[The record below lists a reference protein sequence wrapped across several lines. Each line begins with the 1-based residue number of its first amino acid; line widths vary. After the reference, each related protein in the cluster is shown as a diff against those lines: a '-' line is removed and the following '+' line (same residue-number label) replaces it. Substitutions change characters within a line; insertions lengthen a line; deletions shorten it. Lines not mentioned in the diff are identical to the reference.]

1 MPSMKPT
8 LFAAALLTAGAAH
21 AAPPVITITTPA
33 QFSGSKA
40 IISGTATDTE
50 ESTGGGGTGGG
61 TTTVL
66 GPGGVREVLYQ
77 YEGESKWRKTTVTA
91 KGELTTTWIAEVS
104 LKVGSTK
111 RIYFMAVDKGG
122 NDGEVVGR
130 KFKRLKKGETGG
142 GDGGTGANRPP
153 TFAPSARSNTT
164 GSRVDFLLTATDPD
178 GDTAFTYTGSNLPAG
193 LTLASNGRIT
203 GKITEPVGSKEV
215 TVTVSDGK
223 TGGATVKTFTWTI
236 SVNTVPNITTIP
248 NQNDN
253 VNQVISLQVVA
264 TDSAGEDLTYSA
276 LNLPQGLTINPSTGL
291 ISGTITGGTGTY
303 NVAVLV
309 TDGTS
314 VGSTKSFTW
323 TVNSL

>member
-61 TTTVL
+61 TATVL

-122 NDGEVVGR
+122 NDGAVVGR
-130 KFKRLKKGETGG
+130 KFKRLKKGEG
-142 GDGGTGANRPP
+142 GDGGSTTNQPP
-153 TFAPSARSNTT
+153 TFSSPNRTNEIGTAVEINLSPTDPNGDTVTMT
-164 GSRVDFLLTATDPD
+164 GSGFPT
-178 GDTAFTYTGSNLPAG
+178 G
-193 LTLASNGRIT
+193 LTMDSN
-203 GKITEPVGSKEV
+203 GKITGRVTGPLGIS
-215 TVTVSDGK
+215 TVTVKASDGK
-223 TGGATVKTFTWTI
+223 GG
-236 SVNTVPNITTIP
+236 IT
-248 NQNDN
+248 
-253 VNQVISLQVVA
+253 
-264 TDSAGEDLTYSA
+264 E
-276 LNLPQGLTINPSTGL
+276 
-291 ISGTITGGTGTY
+291 
-303 NVAVLV
+303 
-309 TDGTS
+309 
-314 VGSTKSFTW
+314 KSFTW
-323 TVNSL
+323 TVTPRLTIDTIVNQTNQTNTSVNILAKGNGATGVTLTYSALGLPLGVTINNATGVISGVITASPNVYNSVVTVTDSNQTTASTSFTWTVTP